1 MNKLTHHT
9 FWCILRS
16 FVRPL
21 GGAAFVKKAWALV
34 TGVGAF
40 LFFKNEAKQQKKLI
54 VYYSYY

>member
-21 GGAAFVKKAWALV
+21 GGTAFVKKAWALV

-54 VYYSYY
+54 VYY